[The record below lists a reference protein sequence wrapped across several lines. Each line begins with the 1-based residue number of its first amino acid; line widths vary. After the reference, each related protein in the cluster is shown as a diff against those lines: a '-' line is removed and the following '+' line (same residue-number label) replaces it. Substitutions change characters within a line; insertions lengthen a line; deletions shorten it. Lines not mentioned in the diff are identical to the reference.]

1 MKIQLL
7 VTTMFQ
13 KDFGKLEQM
22 NVKGDVLFV
31 NQDDRFEYA
40 KTEHNNGRVAEMIT
54 TPTRGTSKNR
64 NTAIEFC
71 DKTCDYVLFMD
82 DDILLND
89 DYEECVIKEITAHP
103 EARVIKFSIH
113 SLTPT
118 TRIAGNRQTEVFVKA
133 TRRKLASTGG
143 CALAVRRDVF
153 DIPNMRFN
161 EHFDPG
167 GVVFCGGDTIFYQE
181 LVKKGISVYLSPV
194 DIAGVDMSESAW
206 FEGYTS
212 RYFNSAAQCIAHCY
226 PHLSRIIVI
235 RSAYKFSKN
244 PRCKMKFFEI
254 LRCYYGGI
262 KEYNNKRKALR

>member
-13 KDFGKLEQM
+13 KDFSKLEQM
-22 NVKGDVLFV
+22 NVTGDVLFV
-31 NQDDRFEYA
+31 NQDDRFEYTR
-40 KTEHNNGRVAEMIT
+40 TEHNNGRTAEMIT

-89 DYEECVIKEITAHP
+89 DYEECVIKELTAHP
-103 EARVIKFSIH
+103 EAKVVKFSIH

-118 TRIAGNRQTEVFVKA
+118 TRTTANKQTERFVKA
-133 TRRKLASTGG
+133 TRRMLSSCGG
-143 CALAVRRDVF
+143 CALAIRRDVF

-167 GVVFCGGDTIFYQE
+167 GVVYCGGDTIFYQE
-181 LVKKGISVYLSPV
+181 LVNKGVSVYLSPV
-194 DIAGVDMSESAW
+194 DIAGVDLSDSSW
-206 FEGYTS
+206 FEGYNEK
-212 RYFNSAAQCIAHCY
+212 YINSAAQCVAHVY
-226 PHLSRIIVI
+226 PNLSKLLAI
-235 RSAYKFSKN
+235 RSAYRLSKN
-244 PRCKMKFFEI
+244 PQCNMKYFDI
-254 LRCYYGGI
+254 LKCYYGGI
-262 KEYNNKRKALR
+262 KEYNKKRKELR